1 MVPARLPAPERG
13 YTTGVEARAAAG
25 IIGGRYRI
33 SGLLGEGGMARVFD
47 AFDDR
52 LERSVAVKIL
62 RPEIESLP
70 GMRTRFQQEARIAA
84 RLVHPNI
91 VAVLDFGEDGSTS
104 YLVMERLPGTTL
116 RDEIVHG
123 PLALPRVRFVIAEA
137 LAALAAAHAR
147 GVLHRDIKPSNILL
161 QGDGHTKIADFGIA
175 KSFDTH
181 SLAHPVS
188 DDLTLTGVVL
198 GTPGYLAPERR
209 TGGSATV
216 QSDLFAVGAMMVE
229 AVTGRRAVPGG
240 RGAEDLPPP
249 LRDVACRALAVDPHD
264 RFPSARAM
272 WQALGS
278 SETAPR
284 PARPLPG
291 TPATATGPIA
301 PPPTPAVTAV
311 QRRPGPVPPG
321 EPRRR
326 RRRRSRALVV
336 AACAAAATLVAA
348 VVLLAHHGGPPSVPA
363 ASATSHN
370 VALAQSKRSDTEGA
384 AISAVA
390 TSLAGGD
397 LPGDGAMAHAL
408 DTTAAQRPGPNRQA
422 SAEQALSLA
431 GVLLSGG
438 GITPGQYLDVVNVLQ
453 PTGATVPTT
462 TVPSTTVPSTTVPTA
477 PAPSPLG
484 FLFGGHHHDHGGGPG
499 GTG

>member
-1 MVPARLPAPERG
+1 
-13 YTTGVEARAAAG
+13 VEARLAAG
-25 IIGGRYRI
+25 IVGGRYRI
-33 SGLLGEGGMARVFD
+33 CGLLGEGGMGRVFD
-47 AFDDR
+47 AFDEH

-62 RPEIESLP
+62 RPETESLP
-70 GMRTRFQQEARIAA
+70 GMRARFQQEARIAA

-91 VAVLDFGEDGSTS
+91 VAVLDYGEDGLTS

-123 PLALPRVRFVIAEA
+123 PLAPPRVRFVMGEA

-147 GVLHRDIKPSNILL
+147 GVLHRDIKPSNILV

-175 KSFDTH
+175 KSFDTR
-181 SLAHPVS
+181 SLAHPVT
-188 DDLTLTGVVL
+188 DDLTLNGVVL

-209 TGGSATV
+209 AGGPATV

-229 AVTGRRAVPGG
+229 AVTGRRAVPGD
-240 RGAEDLPPP
+240 RSAEDLPPP

-264 RFPSARAM
+264 RFPSAHAM
-272 WQALGS
+272 WQALRN
-278 SETAPR
+278 SESAPR

-291 TPATATGPIA
+291 TPATATAPIA

-326 RRRRSRALVV
+326 RRNRALVV
-336 AACAAAATLVAA
+336 AACAAAAALVAA
-348 VVLLAHHGGPPSVPA
+348 IVLPAQDNGPPSPPA

-370 VALAQSKRSDTEGA
+370 AALAQSNRSDTEGA
-384 AISAVA
+384 AINAFA
-390 TSLAGGD
+390 ASLAGGD

-408 DTTAAQRPGPNRQA
+408 DATAAQRPGPNRQA

-431 GVLLSGG
+431 QVLLSGG
-438 GITPGQYLDVVNVLQ
+438 GITPGQYQAVVNVLQ

-462 TVPSTTVPSTTVPTA
+462 TVPSTTVPTVPA
-477 PAPSPLG
+477 PDPSPLG

-499 GTG
+499 RTG